1 MIRIRRETA
10 DDLRAIRSVNEAAFG
25 TPEEADIVDA
35 LRAEGRT
42 LVSLV
47 AEADGRVVG
56 HVLFSRMWIRTAGGS
71 IDAVALAPLAVVPE
85 HQRQGTGSLLIQEGL
100 RALRSRGE
108 TIVIVVGHPAYY
120 PRFGFASERAAAL
133 ASPFPAE
140 AFMALELVPG
150 ALDGVSGRVEYPK
163 AFGL

>member
-1 MIRIRRETA
+1 MIRIRLETN
-10 DDLRAIRSVNEAAFG
+10 DDLLAIRRVNDAAFG
-25 TPEEADIVDA
+25 TRDEADIVDA
-35 LRAEGRT
+35 LRAEGHA

-47 AEADGRVVG
+47 AEVGGRVVG

-71 IDAVALAPLAVVPE
+71 IDAVALAPMAVVPE
-85 HQRQGTGSLLIQEGL
+85 HQRQGIGGRLIHEGL

-120 PRFGFASERAAAL
+120 PRFGFASARAAAL